1 MKNMGRN
8 AHFKLDKRNTIV
20 KTKTLYRVLNIET
33 GNITLWDYDGM
44 SGYITLNE
52 VVIPYDDEFKDEHR
66 QLVIDAID
74 ERKKKLHAE
83 IMVLEQRKQEMLCIT
98 HTKEKPVATDC
109 DDISDAEF
117 EEIMNGNKN

>member
-1 MKNMGRN
+1 MINMGRS
-8 AHFKLDKRNTIV
+8 AHFKLDTRNTIV

-98 HTKEKPVATDC
+98 HTKEKHVATDC

-117 EEIMNGNKN
+117 EEIMNGDKN

>member
-8 AHFKLDKRNTIV
+8 AHFKLDTRNTIV
-20 KTKTLYRVLNIET
+20 KIKTLYRVLNIET

-98 HTKEKPVATDC
+98 HTKENPVATDY

>member
-1 MKNMGRN
+1 M
-8 AHFKLDKRNTIV
+8 A
-20 KTKTLYRVLNIET
+20 TKTLYRVLNIEN
-33 GNITLWDYDGM
+33 GQITLWDYDGM

-52 VVIPYDDEFKDEHR
+52 VVVHYDDEFRDEHR

-98 HTKEKPVATDC
+98 QKPAATSEQKFNAASP
-109 DDISDAEF
+109 DIDDAEF
-117 EEIMNGNKN
+117 EDITFN